1 MVAAVTLGM
10 PTADRAYTESS
21 VSTADYGRV
30 ALVDAGSGMT
40 QPVTLRNPDGLP
52 ITLSFV
58 TADASVDVYDG
69 DSVDA
74 PLLATI
80 TKPSLRA
87 GRGVV
92 TSTAGECQ
100 LPRVQGS
107 CQLHETHFVQPLR
120 IYPNQGYPNHWHVA
134 R

>member
-1 MVAAVTLGM
+1 MTGLRLPHALGM
-10 PTADRAYTESS
+10 PTTDRAYTESV

-52 ITLSFV
+52 IILSFV

-92 TSTAGECQ
+92 TSSAGERQ
-100 LPRVQGS
+100 LP
-107 CQLHETHFVQPLR
+107 
-120 IYPNQGYPNHWHVA
+120 
-134 R
+134 